1 MQSPEIVLA
10 ALVVML
16 VGAAALYYQYTG
28 TRKFET
34 LIAFC
39 GVALVAS
46 GFAMAQD
53 GVLGTRKILWMLPG
67 ASPAVAAQPIGHRV
81 VANSPAAAAAASD

>member
-16 VGAAALYYQYTG
+16 VGAAVLYYQYTG

-53 GVLGTRKILWMLPG
+53 GVLGTRKFLWMLPS
-67 ASPAVAAQPIGHRV
+67 ASPAVLGQPIGNSV
-81 VANSPAAAAAASD
+81 VANSPPVTAAISD